1 MTIDIQKKYEKDVEA
16 LIDQMSSGHNL
27 IMYKLLY
34 AEGCRMS
41 TVDEEIRKI
50 KEYVPLVKSPEDID
64 PAQYHF
70 MV

>member
-1 MTIDIQKKYEKDVEA
+1 MTIDIQKKYEKDVEELVA
-16 LIDQMSSGHNL
+16 QMSSGHML

-34 AEGCRMS
+34 ADGCRIS
-41 TVDEEIRKI
+41 TVDEAIRKI
-50 KEYVPLVKSPEDID
+50 KEYVPLVKPVEVID